1 MMESIKRFFQR
12 HPLLR
17 VFAIILL
24 VAIVGGAGVFLLE
37 QQAGGAKIRN
47 VGEAL
52 WWAIVTMTTV
62 GYGDFTPLA
71 LPGRVLAV
79 IIMFAGISLMA
90 VLSGT
95 VASQLVAR
103 RLRANQGLMA
113 IKVKDHVIICGWHH
127 KVESVLR
134 ALLTLA
140 DNQEGFQVVLINEE
154 HEDRMQSLKNQYGY
168 TSVKYIRGEFTR
180 ESTLRQAQ
188 IEFAKAVIVMPA
200 ESPTGGTSDE
210 KTILASLTIK
220 NLNPKV
226 HLIAYVHDRHSL
238 AHVKRA
244 KVDDVVLADN
254 FSSFIAASHILEPGI
269 PQTVE
274 ELMESSSP
282 HQFRRVSI
290 PKEFVGR
297 SFEELLLHNRK
308 KHGWLTVGLFHE
320 EEQASFSD
328 FLSSDASQLDAFIE
342 RKLREAGHGMGEGS
356 RISVDVNPS
365 QEHVIDEGVGAIVIP

>member
-1 MMESIKRFFQR
+1 MVESIKRFFTR

-17 VFAIILL
+17 VFVIILC
-24 VAIVGGAGVFLLE
+24 VASVGGAGVLLLE
-37 QQAGGAKIRN
+37 RQAGVQQFRN

-62 GYGDFTPLA
+62 GYGDFAPKA
-71 LPGRVLAV
+71 LTGRVLAV

-127 KVESVLR
+127 KIESLLG
-134 ALLTLA
+134 ALLSLA
-140 DNQEGFQVVLINEE
+140 GDQEGFQVVLINEE
-154 HEDRMQSLKNQYGY
+154 HEDRMQSLKNQFGY
-168 TSVKYIRGEFTR
+168 TRVKYIRGEFTR

-188 IEFAKAVIVMPA
+188 IEFARAVIVMPV
-200 ESPTGGTSDE
+200 ESPTGGASDE

-226 HLIAYVHDRHSL
+226 HLVAYVHDRHSL
-238 AHVKRA
+238 SHVKRA

-254 FSSFIAASHILEPGI
+254 FSSFMAASHIMEPGI
-269 PQTVE
+269 PQTIE
-274 ELMESSSP
+274 ELMESASS
-282 HQFRRVSI
+282 HRFQRVSI
-290 PKEFVGR
+290 PKEYVGR
-297 SFEELLLHNRK
+297 PFEDLLQYNKK
-308 KHGWLTVGLFHE
+308 KHGWLTIGLYKE
-320 EEQASFSD
+320 EEQTSFTD
-328 FLSSDASQLDAFIE
+328 FLSSDSSQLDAFIE
-342 RKLREAGHGMGEGS
+342 RKLREAGRGMGEGS
-356 RISVDVNPS
+356 RIAVNVNPS
-365 QEHVIDEGVGAIVIP
+365 NDHLIEEGVGAIVIP

>member
-1 MMESIKRFFQR
+1 MVESIKRFFLR
-12 HPLLR
+12 HPLVR

-24 VAIVGGAGVFLLE
+24 VAMVGGAGVFLLE
-37 QQAGGAKIRN
+37 QRAGGARIRN

-71 LPGRVLAV
+71 LPGRILAV

-127 KVESVLR
+127 KVESVLG
-134 ALLTLA
+134 ALLSLA
-140 DNQEGFQVVLINEE
+140 EGQEEFQVILINEE

-168 TSVKYIRGEFTR
+168 TRLKYIRGEFTR
-180 ESTLRQAQ
+180 EATLRQAQ
-188 IEFAKAVIVMPA
+188 LEFARAVIVMPV
-200 ESPTGGTSDE
+200 ESPTGGTNDE

-226 HLIAYVHDRHSL
+226 HLIAYVHDKYSL

-282 HQFRRVSI
+282 HRFQRVSI

-297 SFEELLLHNRK
+297 PFEELLLHNKK

-320 EEQASFSD
+320 EEQTSFSD

-356 RISVDVNPS
+356 RISVNVNPS
-365 QEHVIDEGVGAIVIP
+365 QDHMIDEGSGAIIIP